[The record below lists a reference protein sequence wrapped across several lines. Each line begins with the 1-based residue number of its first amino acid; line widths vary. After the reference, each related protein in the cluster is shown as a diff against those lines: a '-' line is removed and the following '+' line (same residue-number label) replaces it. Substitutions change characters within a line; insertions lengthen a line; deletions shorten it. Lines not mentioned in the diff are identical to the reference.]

1 MNWALDINIVL
12 NKCSPISL
20 YTTEKRSSGEGVVLI
35 GIVSACE
42 EVYMEAGEK
51 NKDAAF
57 YRTTYLY
64 LLVKAADVDL
74 FYVTFRSLSFK
85 NKIK

>member
-1 MNWALDINIVL
+1 M
-12 NKCSPISL
+12 
-20 YTTEKRSSGEGVVLI
+20 I

-85 NKIK
+85 NKIKFTADESWPRDDFRFQMRQSWRMEREVGCFPN